1 MNSTDDND
9 CDNNT
14 TTKIVSLTTR
24 QLPIDTPH
32 AYFNCVWNPICLL
45 GLSMNNAHNLSN
57 RGQNIYFDLVN
68 NGYKRKGYYE
78 TQVPHLVKVVVVSS
92 CPQAAATSTTTNNYN
107 NNNDTTTTSTV
118 KNEEWAFRVTSNKK
132 KADIAETAMVEISPS
147 HGISSGLYLCT
158 LSLQLSNP
166 LWKIEYATTEFR
178 TESDAKERWNLEH
191 ILKHIPDGQSKA
203 CQAELILTI
212 TRRMGPLPPPPPPP
226 SSPSQWCKTLLNEI
240 TTAEFRS
247 RFNL

>member
-57 RGQNIYFDLVN
+57 RGQNIYFALVKD
-68 NGYKRKGYYE
+68 GYKRRGYYE
-78 TQVPHLVKVVVVSS
+78 IQVPHFVKVFV
-92 CPQAAATSTTTNNYN
+92 CPQAAAATTTNNN
-107 NNNDTTTTSTV
+107 ATSIV
-118 KNEEWAFRVTSNKK
+118 KNEELAFRVTSNKT

-147 HGISSGLYLCT
+147 HGIPSGLYLCT

-178 TESDAKERWNLEH
+178 TGSDAKERWNLDH

-203 CQAELILTI
+203 CQAELILTL
-212 TRRMGPLPPPPPPP
+212 TRHMGPLPPPPPP
-226 SSPSQWCKTLLNEI
+226 SSPSQWCKALLNEI

-247 RFNL
+247 CFNL